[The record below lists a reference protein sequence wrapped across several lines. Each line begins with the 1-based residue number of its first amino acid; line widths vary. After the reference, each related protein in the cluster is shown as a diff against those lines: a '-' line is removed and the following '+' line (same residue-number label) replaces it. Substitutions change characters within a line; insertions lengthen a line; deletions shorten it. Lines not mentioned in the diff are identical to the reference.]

1 VSVPVAVSLILGIA
15 TAGLVLALLL
25 ALIRH
30 MKVLTAA
37 LKRLQ
42 DELQPMIQDIQRGSG
57 EAQEHMDRLNQWRP
71 GDGPGARIRR

>member
-1 VSVPVAVSLILGIA
+1 MSVPVAVSLILGIA

-57 EAQEHMDRLNQWRP
+57 EAQEHMDRLNQLRP
-71 GDGPGARIRR
+71 GGGPGARIRR